1 MKSII
6 AGLILFTNLLAMS
19 ADLNKMNDQNVDKT
33 PYAVI
38 LKIEGRVK
46 VLPADSIKKHNAL
59 KDELL
64 FKGDKLITYT
74 DAKALIEL
82 ADGSKVILD
91 EKAELTFVGQARLD
105 HVSGEIYYKIKKRSG
120 SQGLSVKT
128 PFSII
133 GIKGT
138 EFIVNTVEGGE
149 IALNE
154 GLIGVASLHAEFE
167 LHKKKMM
174 ADYEAFKNNQMQEFE
189 AYKAQFHDETVTY
202 VKAFDLQSNR
212 LLRFGDESG
221 CEAACESKVNEQD
234 FTDETKKRFA
244 YYQEMIEE

>member
-1 MKSII
+1 
-6 AGLILFTNLLAMS
+6 MS
-19 ADLNKMNDQNVDKT
+19 ADLGKINGESVDKM

-38 LKIEGRVK
+38 VKIEGRVK

-74 DAKALIEL
+74 DAKVLIEL
-82 ADGSKVILD
+82 ADSSKVVLN
-91 EKAELTFVGQARLD
+91 EKAELTLVDHENLDQA
-105 HVSGEIYYKIKKRSG
+105 SGEVYYKIKQRSG

-138 EFIVNTVEGGE
+138 EFIVDTAQGGE

-154 GLIGVASLHAEFE
+154 GLVGVASLHAEFE

-174 ADYEAFKNNQMQEFE
+174 ADYEAFKSKQMQEFE
-189 AYKAQFHDETVTY
+189 AYKAQANDEVVTY
-202 VKAFDLQSNR
+202 VKTFDLQSNR
-212 LLRFGDESG
+212 LLRFGDASD
-221 CEAACESKVNEQD
+221 CEAACESKVDEHD
-234 FTDETKKRFA
+234 FTDETKQRFA

>member
-1 MKSII
+1 MEKS
-6 AGLILFTNLLAMS
+6 
-19 ADLNKMNDQNVDKT
+19 

-38 LKIEGRVK
+38 TKIEGRVK

-64 FKGDKLITYT
+64 YKGDKIITY
-74 DAKALIEL
+74 AGARVLIEL
-82 ADGSKVILD
+82 ADSSKVVLD
-91 EKAELTFVGQARLD
+91 EKAELTLVDHERLD
-105 HVSGEIYYKIKKRSG
+105 QASGEIYYKIKQRSA

-138 EFIVNTVEGGE
+138 EFIVNTAQGGE

-154 GLIGVASLHAEFE
+154 GLVGVASLHAEFE

-174 ADYEAFKNNQMQEFE
+174 ADYEAFKSKQMQEFE
-189 AYKAQFHDETVTY
+189 AYKAQANDEVVTY
-202 VKAFDLQSNR
+202 VKTFDLQSNR
-212 LLRFGDESG
+212 LLRFGDASD
-221 CEAACESKVNEQD
+221 CEAACESKVDEYD
-234 FTDETKKRFA
+234 FTDETKKRFT